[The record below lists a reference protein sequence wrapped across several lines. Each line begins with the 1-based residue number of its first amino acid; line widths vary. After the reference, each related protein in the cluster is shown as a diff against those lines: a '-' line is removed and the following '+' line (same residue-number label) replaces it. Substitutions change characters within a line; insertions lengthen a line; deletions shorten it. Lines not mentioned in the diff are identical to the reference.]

1 MAGEGGDCQALLG
14 RRGSH
19 GTSRWGGWVRDGL
32 RSLSLPT
39 APPLPCA
46 TASPCLPATQECTCM
61 NSGEASTPG
70 KSRGTVCG
78 LCTCCPFH
86 LMCPSSLSPT
96 KAVTLPLGRLPCHLE
111 PSQSTCALLLEAM
124 WRGSG
129 SGTSPSRGAASPRA
143 RLCHPCTPRAREEP
157 VRGKNVAD

>member
-1 MAGEGGDCQALLG
+1 MPGPVGKKRIPRDPPLG
-14 RRGSH
+14 RMGK
-19 GTSRWGGWVRDGL
+19 G
-32 RSLSLPT
+32 RSKISVPAHCSTPFRVLP
-39 APPLPCA
+39 PFP
-46 TASPCLPATQECTCM
+46 ASQAAQECSCM

-78 LCTCCPFH
+78 LCTCCSFH
-86 LMCPSSLSPT
+86 LMCTSSSSPT

-111 PSQSTCALLLEAM
+111 PSQSTCALLLEAV

-143 RLCHPCTPRAREEP
+143 RLCHPRTPRAREEA
-157 VRGKNVAD
+157 VRGKTVAD